1 MLGQR
6 QTLLALPWSGTP
18 CRYYMNSGANPRQFN
33 STMHFARRGM
43 STIASSS
50 SDATSEEEEEGEEA
64 DGFWSDGDQ
73 QFDNSN
79 EQASGS
85 KVDHNN

>member
-1 MLGQR
+1 M
-6 QTLLALPWSGTP
+6 
-18 CRYYMNSGANPRQFN
+18 Y
-33 STMHFARRGM
+33 FARRGM

-79 EQASGS
+79 EQVSGTMN
-85 KVDHNN
+85 DYNN